1 MCRNSCPGRS
11 GPKRLGSGHCGA
23 GAAAAASAAAAA
35 TTTLAAA
42 AAGAA
47 GAAAATAYIGLHLE
61 IVTGNRQAAVAGAAT
76 ATSLPG
82 SPGCPGPFNIS
93 LLGFP
98 VISVA

>member
-23 GAAAAASAAAAA
+23 GAAAAA
-35 TTTLAAA
+35 TLAAA
-42 AAGAA
+42 AAAAAGVA
-47 GAAAATAYIGLHLE
+47 GAAAATADIGMHLA
-61 IVTGNRQAAVAGAAT
+61 IVTGNCQAAVAVAGAAT
-76 ATSLPG
+76 ALPG
-82 SPGCPGPFNIS
+82 RPGCPGPFNIA